1 LIESAPSVVSMATC
15 RDVVFVNPAET
26 RAKSAVAVGEAGELA
41 VLDEPGGTELVG
53 VPAVVDA
60 QLTSA
65 LAPQASSN
73 EPSARRVMISTV
85 PGTPAQSGRSRSS
98 ASMMV

>member
-1 LIESAPSVVSMATC
+1 MAT
-15 RDVVFVNPAET
+15 RSDVTFFIAAET
-26 RAKSAVAVGEAGELA
+26 RAKSAVALGEIAGELDDE
-41 VLDEPGGTELVG
+41 LPLLGEPGGTELVG

-65 LAPQASSN
+65 LAAQASSN

-98 ASMMV
+98 ASMIV

>member
-1 LIESAPSVVSMATC
+1 MATC

-26 RAKSAVAVGEAGELA
+26 RAKSAVAVGEAGELDDELA